1 MDSAPFRTD
10 TAKPALSR
18 LPGSGQAGFGQGS
31 ASALSMKWSALHDAA
46 ATVATIAQL
55 PPVGMTKPVRHFPA
69 IIRDIG
75 GRARERAERQIEEL
89 NAVLEPGVAALLSAY
104 ARGANPRAAAQALC
118 EEFIESRDAIMQI
131 VPEDHRSGS
140 TRFA

>member
-1 MDSAPFRTD
+1 MDSAPFSTD
-10 TAKPALSR
+10 NARPALSR

-46 ATVATIAQL
+46 STVATIAQL
-55 PPVGMTKPVRHFPA
+55 PPIAMSKPVRHFPA
-69 IIRDIG
+69 IIRDVG
-75 GRARERAERQIEEL
+75 GRARQSAERQIDDL

-104 ARGANPRAAAQALC
+104 ARGANPRAAARALC
-118 EEFIESRDAIMQI
+118 EEFVEGRDAIMAL
-131 VPEDHRSGS
+131 VPEDHRSGT